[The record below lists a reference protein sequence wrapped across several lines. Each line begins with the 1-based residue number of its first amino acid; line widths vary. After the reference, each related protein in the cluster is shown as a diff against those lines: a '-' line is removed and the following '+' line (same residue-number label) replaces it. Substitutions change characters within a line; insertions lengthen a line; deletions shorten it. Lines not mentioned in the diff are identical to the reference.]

1 METGTLAMGNRRHR
15 IVATMRQTEMLYHWT
30 YRATSL
36 LYAQEP
42 DRKENWHP
50 RLVDS
55 FQVFCAAGERL
66 LPAKLK
72 VSFPLFG
79 GIYAVPVN
87 VG

>member
-1 METGTLAMGNRRHR
+1 MTAD
-15 IVATMRQTEMLYHWT
+15 A
-30 YRATSL
+30 
-36 LYAQEP
+36 AQEP